1 MSTTSVKVIV
11 AQAGPEPVAQLLDR
25 AVSEMRDLT
34 SVVNELEALV
44 GNLVLAGSFSTSNS
58 IYDLQK
64 LDLLRQNIGGIAD
77 FLDGIRLT
85 AHPGWAVDTDLAAAP
100 VKLAD
105 LSARLR
111 GVSSESYAATGDADC
126 FELFGDDMSKV
137 A

>member
-1 MSTTSVKVIV
+1 MSTTSVSLNS
-11 AQAGPEPVAQLLDR
+11 ALSNPEPVARLLDR
-25 AVSEMRDLT
+25 AVVEMRDLT

-44 GNLVLAGSFSTSNS
+44 GNLVHAGALGASNS

-77 FLDGIRLT
+77 FLDNIRLA
-85 AHPGWAVDTDLAAAP
+85 AHPDWAIDSELAAAP
-100 VKLAD
+100 VKLAE

-111 GVSSESYAATGDADC
+111 GATHVPSNGDDADC
-126 FELFGDDMSKV
+126 FELFGDELSQV